1 MTRLVREENG
11 NNNENNSWGEKTK
24 NKMRILMRIIYDKK
38 KERESKGNNDDNI
51 AWNKDT
57 KARIKMKSR

>member
-1 MTRLVREENG
+1 MRRKERE
-11 NNNENNSWGEKTK
+11 K
-24 NKMRILMRIIYDKK
+24 KMRILMRIIYDKK
-38 KERESKGNNDDNI
+38 KERELKGNNDDNI

>member
-11 NNNENNSWGEKTK
+11 NKNENNLWGEKNEK
-24 NKMRILMRIIYDKK
+24 KMRILMRIIYDKK
-38 KERESKGNNDDNI
+38 KERELKGNNDDNI